1 MAFSLHS
8 YIYIIDLKIAV
19 LDIYNSRLD
28 KRLEKKNFIF
38 DRNFL
43 DFKRIQ
49 AVERKRPKDEKEL
62 LSKMRVFAKMQSPTE
77 FDSFVEGIKSNN
89 YNNIIYNDL

>member
-1 MAFSLHS
+1 MHSLK
-8 YIYIIDLKIAV
+8 IDLKIAV

-89 YNNIIYNDL
+89 

>member
-1 MAFSLHS
+1 M
-8 YIYIIDLKIAV
+8 
-19 LDIYNSRLD
+19 DIYNSRLD
-28 KRLEKKNFIF
+28 KRIEKKNFIF
-38 DRNFL
+38 DRKFL

-77 FDSFVEGIKSNN
+77 FDDFVEGIKSMYKKFY
-89 YNNIIYNDL
+89 YNNIFYLITIFKL